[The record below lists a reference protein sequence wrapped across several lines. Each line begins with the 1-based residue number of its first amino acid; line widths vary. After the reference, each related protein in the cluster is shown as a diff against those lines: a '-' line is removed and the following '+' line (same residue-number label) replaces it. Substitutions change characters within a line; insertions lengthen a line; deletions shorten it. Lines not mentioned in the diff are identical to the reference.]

1 MSTHDELVRPDR
13 LGPALAAAT
22 GDGRWRTLRAALV
35 SGGKSNLTF
44 LLSSAAGEL
53 VLRRPPSGTLLP
65 KAHDMAREARVQ
77 RALAGTAVPVPQ
89 IVFEDLGGDLL
100 GVPCYV
106 MRRVPGHVLRDSLP
120 DGYAPAAPDKVA
132 MADALVDVLVDLH
145 ALDPYTVGLSGHG
158 RPEGFYA
165 RQVATWY
172 QQWQQSKM
180 DDVPAIDAL
189 VAKLRARTPRDVR
202 AAIVHGDYRLDNC
215 LLDRHNPG
223 RITAVLDWELSTL
236 GHPLA
241 DVGMLLFY
249 WTESGEPRPVLTP
262 ALTATAGFPGR
273 RHLVDRYVARTGADL
288 ADLLT
293 FWAYAHFKFAV
304 IAQGVWTRSL
314 AGTMADQD
322 FGDLSHEVVRI
333 AERGL
338 ELLENAA

>member
-1 MSTHDELVRPDR
+1 MTTYDDLVHPDR
-13 LGPALAAAT
+13 IGPALAVAT
-22 GDGRWRTLRAALV
+22 ADERWRNLRAALI

-44 LLSSAAGEL
+44 MLTSDAGEL

-77 RALAGTAVPVPQ
+77 RALAGTSVPVPE
-89 IVFEDLGGDLL
+89 IVLEDLGGDLL

-120 DGYAPAAPDKVA
+120 DGYAPSAADRVA

-145 ALDPYTVGLSGHG
+145 SIDPDSVGLSGHG
-158 RPEGFYA
+158 RPHGFYA
-165 RQVATWY
+165 RQVATWSR
-172 QQWQQSKM
+172 QWEQSKI

-189 VAKLRARTPRDVR
+189 MARLRQRAPRGER

-215 LLDRHNPG
+215 LMDRHDPG
-223 RITAVLDWELSTL
+223 RVAAVLDWELSTL

-249 WTESGEPRPVLTP
+249 WTEPGEPRPVLTP
-262 ALTATAGFPGR
+262 ALTTMPGFPR
-273 RHLVDRYVARTGADL
+273 RQHLLDRYVASTGADL

-304 IAQGVWTRSL
+304 IAQGVWTRSM
-314 AGTMADQD
+314 AGSMAEQD
-322 FGDLSHEVVRI
+322 FGDLSGEVVRI
-333 AERGL
+333 AEVGL
-338 ELLENAA
+338 ELLEKAG